1 MFLRLIDCRVEN
13 LGENRQPLEGARKTL
28 LPGLQSAFA
37 RSIFRSRVF
46 TSIFGVNAMNENVTP
61 TWPAGSVDNWEQ
73 LFEAALL
80 EAVALEQPLQDAKDA
95 IMDREPIASC
105 GI

>member
-1 MFLRLIDCRVEN
+1 
-13 LGENRQPLEGARKTL
+13 
-28 LPGLQSAFA
+28 
-37 RSIFRSRVF
+37 
-46 TSIFGVNAMNENVTP
+46 MNENVTP